1 MSFNPPS
8 MTINLD
14 SDLRRRITEL
24 DLEGLKHDFVAQDE
38 FVAIPDFLPT
48 SILNEVLAASERSTE
63 RIHRNYIP
71 RHKKGG
77 SVSRYDID
85 RTAPV
90 IAELYQTA
98 TLIHFLSQICGCDLN
113 LCPPNDPHTYALY
126 YYTEPGDHIGYHYDT
141 SYYQGARYT
150 VLLGLLSSPSC
161 QLEYQLHTKNTACAI
176 TQASIE
182 LTPGQ
187 LVLFNGDKLYH
198 RITPLAENERRVALT
213 FEYLTNTR
221 MHPFLRFVSN
231 MKDSI
236 AYFGFRQVF
245 SGQKKPAPTR

>member
-1 MSFNPPS
+1 MA
-8 MTINLD
+8 INLD
-14 SDLRRRITEL
+14 SDVHRRVAVL
-24 DLEGLKHDFVAQDE
+24 DLTHLKRDFIAQDE
-38 FVAIPDFLPT
+38 FISIPDFLPP
-48 SILNEVLAASERSTE
+48 SILNEVLTASENTTE
-63 RIHRNYIP
+63 LIHRNYIP

-85 RTAPV
+85 CAAPV
-90 IAELYQTA
+90 IAGLYRTP
-98 TLIHFLSQICGCDLN
+98 TLRHFLGGICGRELN

-150 VLLGLLSSPSC
+150 VLIGLLSAPSC
-161 QLEYQLHTKNTACAI
+161 QLEYQLHTKNSAHAI

-182 LTPGQ
+182 LAPGQ

-198 RITPLAENERRVALT
+198 RISPLAENERRVALT

-221 MHPFLRFVSN
+221 MHPFLHFVSN

-245 SGQKKPAPTR
+245 SGAKNPPADT

>member
-1 MSFNPPS
+1 MV
-8 MTINLD
+8 INLD
-14 SDLRRRITEL
+14 SDMQRRAAEL
-24 DLEGLKHDFVAQDE
+24 DLEHLKHDFLAQDE
-38 FVAIPDFLPT
+38 FISIPDFLPP
-48 SILNEVLAASERSTE
+48 SILNEVLTASANTSEF
-63 RIHRNYIP
+63 IHRNYIP

-85 RTAPV
+85 RAAPV
-90 IAELYQTA
+90 IAELYQTP
-98 TLIHFLSQICGCDLN
+98 TLRHFLGEICGRKLN

-126 YYTEPGDHIGYHYDT
+126 YYTEAGDHIGYHYDT

-150 VLLGLLSSPSC
+150 VLLGLLSAPSC
-161 QLEYQLHTKNTACAI
+161 QLEYQLHTKNSSQAV

-182 LTPGQ
+182 LNPGQ

-198 RITPLAENERRVALT
+198 RITPLAEHERRVALT

-221 MHPFLRFVSN
+221 MHPLLRFVSN

-245 SGQKKPAPTR
+245 SGARKPPTN